1 MGFFSSPDKAG
12 SLQREQDR
20 QLQRAR
26 DARAAGFDGTADKAL
41 ERAEEIGRQVD
52 AAQEGAGAAAWWSRA
67 HP

>member
-1 MGFFSSPDKAG
+1 MSRRVG

-20 QLQRAR
+20 QLRRAR
-26 DARAAGFDGTADKAL
+26 DARAAGFDGTADEAL

-52 AAQEGAGAAAWWSRA
+52 AAQEAAGAGAWWNRA